1 MQNHWLSAAESGKP
15 AIMGKLFSIK
25 WVKNKEIYL
34 IYSCLMLWIFLVSL
48 LFHYSKAH
56 TQFQIRQIKSAAND
70 ASNSLSCHFSLIFQP
85 WVKRTRHSGRRQ
97 IRMEASLTTGE
108 IRQSVKHTIGELCL
122 FLTASW
128 ARTGVSAIIGL
139 YFTKHRQADDGTQK
153 KKKISRSWILRLNC
167 LVGV

>member
-1 MQNHWLSAAESGKP
+1 MVQNHWLSAAESGKA

-34 IYSCLMLWIFLVSL
+34 VYSCLMLWIFLVSL
-48 LFHYSKAH
+48 LFHDSKAH
-56 TQFQIRQIKSAAND
+56 TQFQLRQIKSAAND
-70 ASNSLSCHFSLIFQP
+70 ASNSLSCRFSLIFQP
-85 WVKRTRHSGRRQ
+85 WVKRTRHSGRWQ

-108 IRQSVKHTIGELCL
+108 IRQSLKHTIGELCL

-139 YFTKHRQADDGTQK
+139 YFTKHRQADDGTGFLAHGF
-153 KKKISRSWILRLNC
+153 W
-167 LVGV
+167 G